1 MPNLNEAAYK
11 VLLRPLLFL
20 LPPEAAQ
27 RVSHFA
33 LRRHLAWRA
42 AAPIM
47 RVRDSRLEAD
57 LCGLALRS
65 PVGLAAGLDKNCELM
80 PSLKALGFGYLTV
93 GTITESPRAGN
104 PKPRMVRIAKEQS
117 LINALGFPNKG
128 LEHAARLL
136 EGTRGR
142 MGGTPVIASVSG
154 VTPEEIVRCHRRLEP
169 VADAIEVNI
178 SSPNTE
184 GLRVFHEAAAL
195 AELLGLVND
204 GREKPLMVKL
214 PPYPAP
220 GADGSVDSEAREGLL
235 ALARVCRESGVDA
248 LTVANT
254 RPTED
259 PRLATG
265 AGGLSGRA
273 ILPQTLEM
281 VSDVRSEV
289 GDSIAVNACGG
300 ISSGRD
306 AWLALDAGAT
316 TVQLYTGMIYRGPSV
331 VKRVNRELLAV
342 MRQEGVDS
350 LSSMS
355 GATGA

>member
-1 MPNLNEAAYK
+1 MPNLSEVAYK
-11 VLLRPLLFL
+11 LLLRPLLFL

-33 LRRHLAWRA
+33 LRRHVAWRA
-42 AAPIM
+42 AAPLM

-57 LCGLALRS
+57 LCGLALSS

-80 PSLKALGFGYLTV
+80 PSLKALGFGYLTI

-104 PKPRMVRIAKEQS
+104 PKPRMVRLAREQS

-128 LEHAARLL
+128 LEHAARML
-136 EGTRGR
+136 ERTRGR
-142 MGGTPVIASVSG
+142 MGGTPVIASISG

-184 GLRVFHEAAAL
+184 GLRVFHNGAAL

-204 GREKPLMVKL
+204 GRTKPLMVKL

-220 GADGSVDSEAREGLL
+220 ATDGSVDPEAREGLL

-248 LTVANT
+248 LTMANT

-259 PRLATG
+259 RRLAMG
-265 AGGLSGRA
+265 AGGLSGSA

-281 VSDVRSEV
+281 VSDVRGEV
-289 GDSIAVNACGG
+289 GDRTAINACGG

-306 AWLALDAGAT
+306 AWRALEAGAT
-316 TVQLYTGMIYRGPSV
+316 TVQLYTGMIYRGPGV
-331 VKRVNRELLAV
+331 VKQVNRELLAV

-350 LSSMS
+350 LGSVS
-355 GATGA
+355 GTADV